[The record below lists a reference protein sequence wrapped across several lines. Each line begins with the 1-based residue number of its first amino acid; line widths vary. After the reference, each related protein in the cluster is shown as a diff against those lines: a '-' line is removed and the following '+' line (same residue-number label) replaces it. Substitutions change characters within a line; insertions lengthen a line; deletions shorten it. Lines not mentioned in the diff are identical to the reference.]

1 MLVQF
6 VEHRDALD
14 YLTFIVLLANLN
26 EFPSER
32 ERQKC
37 NHTKANEV
45 LISYV

>member
-6 VEHRDALD
+6 IEHRDALD

-26 EFPSER
+26 EFPFR

-37 NHTKANEV
+37 NCTKANEV
-45 LISYV
+45 VISYV